1 MSRTTIEVSMKTNCV
16 DEVLSIM
23 GNVLEPHGYRQ
34 TKVNGQTAWVKG
46 HTGIMTSEQYIGA
59 TFTGNSVL
67 IQGWL
72 KDMIMG
78 EVALE
83 GLMGLVIKKK
93 MKGFMDEIRSS
104 ILFRGI

>member
-34 TKVNGQTAWVKG
+34 TNVNGQTAWVKG
-46 HTGIMTSEQYIGA
+46 HTGIMTSERYIGA

-72 KDMIMG
+72 KEMIMG
-78 EVALE
+78 EIIPK
-83 GLMGLVIKKK
+83 GFMGLK

-104 ILFRGI
+104 ILFRGL